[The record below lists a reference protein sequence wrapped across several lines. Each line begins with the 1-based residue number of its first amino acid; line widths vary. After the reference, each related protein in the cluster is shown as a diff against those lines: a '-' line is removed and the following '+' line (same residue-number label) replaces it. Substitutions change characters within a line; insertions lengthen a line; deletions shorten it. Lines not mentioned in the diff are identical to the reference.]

1 MRLYRGNAHWLYQQ
15 LKRNYVDIYRNEK
28 GILSYSEFK
37 TKIDK
42 GSEFW
47 FAGCSYKSQ
56 EDYSITDQTNPKFSN
71 DSFTI

>member
-28 GILSYSEFK
+28 GILPYSDFK
-37 TKIDK
+37 TKIEN

-47 FAGCSYKSQ
+47 FAGSSYKLAENLTSS
-56 EDYSITDQTNPKFSN
+56 DIPTFKNDTFSI
-71 DSFTI
+71 